1 MKKSATKF
9 SIIGMIAAL
18 VLGLFLSGCE
28 NNPTEPQPNPPGNQL
43 QLSGGAQSASLS
55 GWQVLNSLNTQDQL
69 SDMVSGGSI
78 ITDEQGMLNSMAEIR
93 REEKTMKRIYTFA
106 EKSGSLA
113 KITTDSL
120 IWYEEWSLG
129 GASGRRAL
137 YYNDETQTAR
147 FYEVIFQFPQFVRLE
162 YDSSEFKV
170 FVGPSLA
177 DSTDDHLLSIS
188 KLSLFEANYFV
199 EKVESYVE
207 ATDWDEQNQVI
218 GATAGN
224 TVWYGEQ
231 TQLFKLQQNAELNP
245 DGSGSVSERLDYRD
259 GTFRQAQV
267 NFYDNFTGDF
277 AETWRDGATVSGTF
291 DLLEDDNHAEVT
303 RIIDF
308 ANNFHV
314 DKIEQGAEYTLDPQD
329 SSSISVLREKIFF
342 RNGGLDTARVEVERF
357 LEGGNW
363 KEHFM
368 VQTSRR
374 GQSDFTVTYFDE
386 YKEFEGEHIT
396 PQGYYILFNGIE
408 YAAGNGEIWLEV
420 YASEQA
426 YLNGEPPLL
435 TLHILYNGDGSGRGE
450 IAEGG
455 KSYNVIYKV
464 NGEIE
469 VRDDGGNL
477 ATLSGY

>member
-1 MKKSATKF
+1 MKKSATSF

-28 NNPTEPQPNPPGNQL
+28 NNPTEPQPNPPSNQL
-43 QLSGGAQSASLS
+43 QLSAGAQSASLS
-55 GWQVLNSLNTQDQL
+55 GWQITNSLNTQDQL
-69 SDMVSGGSI
+69 SELVSGGSM
-78 ITDEQGMLNSMAEIR
+78 ITDEEGMLNNMAEIH

-106 EKSGSLA
+106 EKSGSFA
-113 KITTDSL
+113 KITGDSL

-129 GASGRRAL
+129 GTSGRRAL
-137 YYNDETQTAR
+137 YYNDQTQTAR

-162 YDSSEFKV
+162 YDSTQFMV

-177 DSTDDHLLSIS
+177 DSTDDRLLSIN
-188 KLSLFEANYFV
+188 KLTRFEANYFV
-199 EKVESYVE
+199 EKVESSVE

-218 GATAGN
+218 GAGASN
-224 TVWYGEQ
+224 TVRYGDQ
-231 TQLFKLQQNAELNP
+231 TQLLKLQQNAELNA
-245 DGSGSVSERLDYRD
+245 DGSGFISERLDYRD
-259 GTFRQAQV
+259 GTFRQTQV

-277 AETWRDGATVSGTF
+277 AETWRDGTTVSGTF
-291 DLLEDDNHAEVT
+291 DLLEDDNHAAVT

-308 ANNFHV
+308 ASTFHV
-314 DKIEQGAEYTLDPQD
+314 DKIEQSAEYTLDPQD
-329 SSSISVLREKIFF
+329 SSSIAVLKEKIFF
-342 RNGGLDTARVEVERF
+342 RNGGLDTARVDVERF
-357 LEGGNW
+357 FEGGNW
-363 KEHFM
+363 KEHFI
-368 VQTSRR
+368 VQTSRH
-374 GQSDFTVTYFDE
+374 GQSDFTVAYYDE
-386 YKEFEGEHIT
+386 YKEFEGEHT
-396 PQGYYILFNGIE
+396 TAEGYYILFNGIE

-420 YASEQA
+420 YASQQA

-450 IAEGG
+450 IVEGG

-469 VRDDGGNL
+469 VRDGDGNL